1 MAAMSSTKTA
11 IVVLS
16 DPRAGDEALGRLFN
30 ALAATY
36 DFKQKH
42 QDVQLI
48 FQGTGT
54 RWTGLLTKTDHPAH
68 ALYKAVEDKVA
79 GVSAG
84 CAVAFGASED
94 AEQNGFIHR
103 PGEPKGAG
111 RQAAFGEGAVE
122 HDTVGADQR
131 NQHGRRGQQISQAS
145 RPVAL
150 ASPVIG
156 VDVLPDQR
164 DLAGARLRKV
174 LDFAQNLADG
184 P

>member
-1 MAAMSSTKTA
+1 MSSTKTA

-16 DPRAGDEALGRLFN
+16 DPRAGEEALGRVFN

-36 DFKQKH
+36 DFKQKQ

-84 CAVAFGASED
+84 CAVAFGATQD
-94 AEQNGFIHR
+94 AEQNGFSLITANPV
-103 PGEPKGAG
+103 PGTPGMP
-111 RQAAFGEGAVE
+111 
-122 HDTVGADQR
+122 
-131 NQHGRRGQQISQAS
+131 S
-145 RPVAL
+145 L
-150 ASPVIG
+150 ATYV
-156 VDVLPDQR
+156 
-164 DLAGARLRKV
+164 
-174 LDFAQNLADG
+174 ADG
-184 P
+184 YSILTF